1 MNRPVREAGVT
12 FTPGL
17 IAATEAAALAC
28 ARGLGRG
35 DADRVREAAAT
46 AMLEALQDLGVA
58 GSVAL
63 GPREDRVLARGSV
76 VGLGRPACC
85 DLAAY
90 PVEGANV
97 VARGLP
103 GAISFVLA
111 VEQGTFPQLPDVSYM
126 DKIIAGPEARGA
138 IDLDDPLGDNLR
150 RLAFARN
157 VRVSDLT
164 VAVLD
169 RPRHQELM
177 QEIRSIGA
185 RLLVLD
191 EGELAGS
198 LLAASG
204 SGGVDA
210 MAGVG
215 GLQETIMEACAARCM
230 GAELRARLWPR
241 NDEERELAAGQLD
254 KQFGVEDLAP
264 RTIEV
269 AVTGVTGG
277 LLLQGVWYGAPWSQ
291 TESLSLSTSTMT
303 VRRAA
308 TRHLNGAAAD
318 E

>member
-1 MNRPVREAGVT
+1 MGSAMNRPVWEAGAT

-17 IAATEAAALAC
+17 VAATEAAALAC

-76 VGLGRPACC
+76 VGLGRPASC

-103 GAISFVLA
+103 GAIAFVLA
-111 VEQGTFPQLPDVSYM
+111 VEQ
-126 DKIIAGPEARGA
+126 
-138 IDLDDPLGDNLR
+138 
-150 RLAFARN
+150 
-157 VRVSDLT
+157 

-230 GAELRARLWPR
+230 GAELQARPWPR
-241 NDEERELAAGQLD
+241 NDEERELAAGQPGSPL
-254 KQFGVEDLAP
+254 
-264 RTIEV
+264 
-269 AVTGVTGG
+269 
-277 LLLQGVWYGAPWSQ
+277 GAGNP
-291 TESLSLSTSTMT
+291 
-303 VRRAA
+303 
-308 TRHLNGAAAD
+308 
-318 E
+318 

>member
-1 MNRPVREAGVT
+1 MNRPVSEAGAT

-17 IAATEAAALAC
+17 VAATEAAALAC

-76 VGLGRPACC
+76 VGLGRPASC

-103 GAISFVLA
+103 GAIAFVLA
-111 VEQGTFPQLPDVSYM
+111 VEQGAFPELPNVSYM
-126 DKIIAGPEARGA
+126 DKVIAGPEARGA

-204 SGGVDA
+204 SEASRNGYPG
-210 MAGVG
+210 AG
-215 GLQETIMEACAARCM
+215 
-230 GAELRARLWPR
+230 
-241 NDEERELAAGQLD
+241 
-254 KQFGVEDLAP
+254 
-264 RTIEV
+264 
-269 AVTGVTGG
+269 TGIHSPV
-277 LLLQGVWYGAPWSQ
+277 
-291 TESLSLSTSTMT
+291 
-303 VRRAA
+303 
-308 TRHLNGAAAD
+308 
-318 E
+318 